1 MVEDEPIA
9 TSSNGASVES
19 ENGLVLFNGGL
30 FDLKNLIEQVKR
42 SETAR
47 ESIEALLVDLRK
59 QNNDLTVSNTR
70 ANTKIKDLS
79 SDLKSYGRKLTDAEQ
94 SLSSSTVRKIYCSL
108 EILLILIFILAQMQ
122 RVFLIAF

>member
-1 MVEDEPIA
+1 MVDDEPQA
-9 TSSNGASVES
+9 TSSNGTTVES

-30 FDLKNLIEQVKR
+30 FDLKNLLEQVKR
-42 SETAR
+42 SEYAR
-47 ESIEALLVDLRK
+47 ESIETLLVDLRK

-94 SLSSSTVRKIYCSL
+94 SLSSSTVR
-108 EILLILIFILAQMQ
+108 ILI
-122 RVFLIAF
+122 